1 MEIKRNF
8 YSTFIDTMIYIFM
21 TLMMTTVLG
30 FFMNINNDEIS
41 VMSIVLPFILSVIL
55 SGVIMTKYY
64 DRFPVGVTLK
74 GEQITFH
81 KLIRKDKIHISD
93 IIKISEI
100 NTMSKVTGS
109 ILYVIKYEGNSVSLN
124 NKRYNKLD
132 EFISEIKEKSPTN

>member
-8 YSTFIDTMIYIFM
+8 YSTFIDTIIYIFM
-21 TLMMTTVLG
+21 TLMMMTVLG
-30 FFMNINNDEIS
+30 FFMNINNDEVS
-41 VMSIVLPFILSVIL
+41 VMSIFLPFILSVIL
-55 SGVIMTKYY
+55 SGIIMTKYY
-64 DRFPVGVTLK
+64 DRFPVSLALK
-74 GEQITFH
+74 DEQITFH
-81 KLIRKDKIHISD
+81 KLLREDKVHISD

-132 EFISEIKEKSPTN
+132 KFISKIKEKSPAN